1 MFKNLTKCFTKI
13 IKNIS
18 HRGRITEQ
26 NIKETL
32 REIRITLLEADV
44 SFIVIKKFIK
54 KIKKKCIGEVINNSL
69 TPGQE
74 FVKIVKKELI
84 KIIGNKNSSIKFL
97 SKKLS
102 VFLVIGLQGAG
113 KTTSIG
119 KLSNFFQKKFKKK
132 VLVTSTDIYRPA
144 AIKQLKIISSKI
156 QVDVFKSHN
165 SETPID
171 ISKKAIEYAKIKKY
185 DILII
190 DTAGRLHV
198 NKKLM
203 HELQSLNK
211 YIQPT
216 ETIFVID
223 SMIGQDSIN
232 IIKNFQKHIFITSI
246 FLTKL
251 DSNTRCGVALSI
263 KYLTE
268 IPIKFIGNGEK
279 IDNIELFNAKKIS
292 SKILGME
299 NILSEIKSI
308 KKKFG
313 KKNINKLNTQIKK
326 YNSFNLNDFLK
337 QIYQIKKIGSIKFLL
352 QKLPIS
358 SNIKNNILFQMN
370 DSMILKIESIIK
382 SMTIKERN
390 YPNII
395 KISRKKRI
403 ALGSGTTIQD
413 VNKLLKQFKSIKKI
427 MKKIKNIGF
436 IKFFNKIKQMI
447 L

>member
-1 MFKNLTKCFTKI
+1 MFKNLTKRFKKI
-13 IKNIS
+13 IQNITD
-18 HRGRITEQ
+18 RGRITEK
-26 NIKETL
+26 NIKTTL
-32 REIRITLLEADV
+32 RKIRIALLEADV
-44 SFIVIKKFIK
+44 SLIVIKKILEE
-54 KIKKKCIGEVINNSL
+54 IKKKCIGKIINKSL

-74 FVKIVKKELI
+74 FIKIVKHELI
-84 KIIGNKNSSIKFL
+84 KMIGNKNYSIKFL

-102 VFLVIGLQGAG
+102 IFLIIGLQGAG

-119 KLSNFFQKKFKKK
+119 KLAKLLKDKFNKK

-144 AIKQLKIISSKI
+144 AIKQLKIIASEI
-156 QVDVFKSHN
+156 HIDVFKSKN

-171 ISKKAIEYAKIKKY
+171 ISKKAIQYAKIKKY
-185 DILII
+185 DVLII
-190 DTAGRLHV
+190 DTAGRLHIDQ
-198 NKKLM
+198 KLM
-203 HELQSLNK
+203 KEIKNLHT
-211 YIQPT
+211 YINPI

-223 SMIGQDSIN
+223 SMIGQNSIN
-232 IIKNFQKHIFITSI
+232 IIKKFQDFIFITCI

-251 DSNTRCGVALSI
+251 DSNARCGVVLSI
-263 KYLTE
+263 KYLTK

-279 IDNIELFNAKKIS
+279 VHNIEFFNAKNIT

-299 NILSEIKSI
+299 NIFSKIKSI
-308 KKKFG
+308 EKKID
-313 KKNINKLNTQIKK
+313 KNYINKLNTQIKD

-337 QIYQIKKIGSIKFLL
+337 QIYQIKKIGNIQFLL
-352 QKLPIS
+352 KRLPI
-358 SNIKNNILFQMN
+358 NPDIKNNILFQMN

-382 SMTIKERN
+382 SMTIKERK
-390 YPNII
+390 YPQII

-436 IKFFNKIKQMI
+436 IKLFNKIKNMI